1 MMPSSLKA
9 HVVESS
15 YVRTAMVA
23 MKSGTPELRG
33 DSGSDRGD
41 SGQGKLGLTPP
52 TATSGY
58 AN

>member
-33 DSGSDRGD
+33 RLGVRPSF
-41 SGQGKLGLTPP
+41 KLT
-52 TATSGY
+52 
-58 AN
+58 